1 MKKFSI
7 LAAVAV
13 AAILGSCGNGTPKAN
28 LKDDVDTLT
37 YAVGVAQTRGLEEYL
52 SQRMGVDT
60 TYMDEFFKGL
70 KEGAN
75 AGDNKKKAAYY
86 AGIQMGQQIA
96 QQWIPGLSYEIFG
109 DDSTRTVSL
118 QNLLAGFI
126 SGATGK
132 NCLMTAD
139 EAAQTMQTM
148 METVKARVMEEKYGD
163 WKKECENFMAKIA
176 KKDGIKELGD
186 GVYYEVITEGKGAI
200 PADTN
205 RVSVN
210 YEGKLLNDTIFDSSY
225 QRGEPA
231 KFRCNQVIPG
241 WTKALTNMPVGSVWN
256 VYIPQEQAYK
266 DQDRGEKLPPFSCLI
281 FKIELLGIE

>member
-205 RVSVN
+205 RVSVQ

>member
-7 LAAVAV
+7 LAAVAL

-28 LKDDVDTLT
+28 LKSDVDTLT
-37 YAVGVAQTRGLEEYL
+37 YAVGVAQTQGLTDYL
-52 SQRMGVDT
+52 AQRMGVDT
-60 TYMDEFFKGL
+60 TYMDDFFKGL

-96 QQWIPGLSYEIFG
+96 QQWVPGLSYEIFG
-109 DDSTRTVSL
+109 EDSTRTVSL

-126 SGATGK
+126 SGAKGK
-132 NCLMTAD
+132 DCLMTVE
-139 EAAQTMQTM
+139 EAQQTMQTM
-148 METVKARVMEEKYGD
+148 MQAVKAKAMEEKYGE
-163 WKKECENFMAKIA
+163 WKKECENYMAKIA
-176 KKDGIKELGD
+176 KKSGIQELGD
-186 GVYYEVITEGKGAI
+186 GVYYEVLTEGKGAI
-200 PADTN
+200 PTDTS

-241 WTKALTNMPVGSVWN
+241 WTKALTNMRVGSTWM
-256 VYIPQEQAYK
+256 VYIPQEQAY
-266 DQDRGEKLPPFSCLI
+266 GEREAGKISPFSCLI
-281 FKIELLGIE
+281 FKIELLGIEK